1 MLHSTIKILLT
12 LSLGFCCYCEN
23 LRSANTDDL
32 EQQATT
38 NVPDANR
45 MDNLEN
51 ILKQQSVDIEKQA
64 VTGETPVLVT
74 GTNNI
79 TTPPPNTGEYD
90 TGKKGNLGLIIGGS
104 IVGGIALII
113 AAIVAWNK
121 KKKKTTIEA
130 SYKTT
135 IDSLKKLQAALEAED
150 SGQKPLDE
158 ETKAHIKHLENLVTQ
173 KDETGKAKYYLLTG
187 TETNQEIAKTL
198 ELTMAK
204 VREQLP
210 EDSLSPD
217 TKELLAQAVE
227 HTNKV
232 TEGYLKGIKP
242 EVTAKLEDKISG
254 AIDKIVHPLAKN
266 EETPSAAGTDSGE
279 EVATKSSPKKAAI
292 GEETTENDATPL
304 VEEDL
309 DTKLTKATKHK
320 GKPETSEAGTEA
332 SPAKAKSLWQKGRDL
347 VTQGAKTIQEKLP
360 LKKPSTKYTQMSEH
374 PI

>member
-1 MLHSTIKILLT
+1 M
-12 LSLGFCCYCEN
+12 
-23 LRSANTDDL
+23 RSANTDDL